1 MMRNST
7 LLKWA
12 HNTNSG
18 GNKQTTG
25 KGAGNRNWIHP
36 PDALQR
42 GHIAYLVKFLGN
54 TEVDQ
59 PKGIEVVKEGIRK
72 LKFNQQLRKAEGN
85 KTPKVELT
93 ISIDGVAIQEPKTK
107 RIMHQYPLHRISYCA
122 DDKGEKRFFSFIAK
136 EADSERHICFVFV
149 SDKLAEEIT
158 LTIGQAFDLAYK
170 RFLETSGK
178 DLEVQR
184 RQMLLQQ
191 RLKRLETENGVLRQ
205 RLTDIAQIK
214 GTHDVEDYL
223 SRHGIPDLLHVAVS
237 SAPSSPDSHS
247 THSSKENGTSNLLN
261 LSPTNISSNGFMAQ
275 PPPVPPRAF
284 EASKPFGEDDFLS
297 DMIPSSQPTVGTK
310 LEGLLLDELEDDFN
324 PRACEGNSVG
334 VAGIFPA
341 SNGSASSPPLLA
353 PPPKVSRDFSR
364 RTTSHVQNNGTSS
377 SDPFKDLFGSV
388 PFNPAPPTRAAPLVE
403 PLASDPFGMGSFSHT
418 PAMSDP
424 SQQEFENAIGL
435 LDKRILEMK
444 DGFSRG
450 LTFGNED
457 FSLESLDPLRHYEGQ
472 SLDTPTL
479 NLEEDEKTSDDSETT
494 TTQILTAVL
503 KHSDKTVTDPED
515 SKEEINYED
524 QPELILDTKDLEM
537 RETSFESSPE
547 AIRDKKEREIV
558 ATPVENRPASWS
570 KTCDGAKAVNKHF
583 SMITS
588 KVDPIKADEAC
599 YRQSLGSPLTE
610 CKKTKEDED
619 FLITEC
625 QTCSISL
632 KMNKYG
638 VLITCFDCQKLQGD
652 NNCIINKLANALV
665 VLSLTAEDE
674 EIEVRISVG

>member
-1 MMRNST
+1 MFLCDLSPSVVCSSVTSRQVLYVPLSPLAKCCMFLCHLSPSVVCSSVTSRQVLYVPQSSLYSCCRRGGVRGDMMRNST

-18 GNKQTTG
+18 GGTKQTTG

-42 GHIAYLVKFLGN
+42 GHIAYLVKLQPAMQLSFVNREHGRVALVHIMNSMIYTHLYTRFLGN

-191 RLKRLETENGVLRQ
+191 RLKRLETENEADVYLPK
-205 RLTDIAQIK
+205 RL
-214 GTHDVEDYL
+214 
-223 SRHGIPDLLHVAVS
+223 
-237 SAPSSPDSHS
+237 
-247 THSSKENGTSNLLN
+247 
-261 LSPTNISSNGFMAQ
+261 
-275 PPPVPPRAF
+275 
-284 EASKPFGEDDFLS
+284 SKPCQPYRIIQFPGSS
-297 DMIPSSQPTVGTK
+297 DIVPSSQPTVGTK
-310 LEGLLLDELEDDFN
+310 LEGLLLDELEEDFN
-324 PRACEGNSVG
+324 PRAYERNSVG

-341 SNGSASSPPLLA
+341 SNVA

-364 RTTSHVQNNGTSS
+364 RTTSHVQNNGTSSS

-403 PLASDPFGMGSFSHT
+403 PLASDPFGMGSFSHA

-424 SQQEFENAIGL
+424 SQQELENAIGL

-457 FSLESLDPLRHYEGQ
+457 FSLESLDPLR
-472 SLDTPTL
+472 
-479 NLEEDEKTSDDSETT
+479 N
-494 TTQILTAVL
+494 
-503 KHSDKTVTDPED
+503 
-515 SKEEINYED
+515 
-524 QPELILDTKDLEM
+524 
-537 RETSFESSPE
+537 
-547 AIRDKKEREIV
+547 
-558 ATPVENRPASWS
+558 
-570 KTCDGAKAVNKHF
+570 
-583 SMITS
+583 
-588 KVDPIKADEAC
+588 
-599 YRQSLGSPLTE
+599 
-610 CKKTKEDED
+610 
-619 FLITEC
+619 
-625 QTCSISL
+625 
-632 KMNKYG
+632 
-638 VLITCFDCQKLQGD
+638 
-652 NNCIINKLANALV
+652 
-665 VLSLTAEDE
+665 
-674 EIEVRISVG
+674 